1 MNVTSRIED
10 LTAGGEILVSDST
23 LDSLAGSFRVGDCP
37 EVNVKGINQSI
48 VVHQILG
55 GDQ

>member
-23 LDSLAGSFRVGDCP
+23 LQNLHGKFHVSDSQELK
-37 EVNVKGINQSI
+37 VKGIDESI
-48 VVHQILG
+48 VVHNIRELSP
-55 GDQ
+55 